1 MSEPA
6 SDAPAGGPTAS
17 APSTT
22 TEESAGKSVESAG
35 TTAEETDTTGV
46 TDTTEATSDATTT
59 DAATTTGDA
68 TTTDD
73 ATAADD
79 AGMEYEHL
87 RRKKKERTGNAEEAA
102 VKDVFVGQNQ
112 VVLTVGFPW
121 TTDTERLVYDLDNDR
136 DVLKLEALT
145 ESKGFD
151 FEQVSFLDGESLSV
165 VYTGGEWVPEAQIEY
180 VEGEGSASST
190 FLTELRLLGRELAR
204 SPKFVRRLVRLSR
217 TMTTKQA
224 VIAVILVKK
233 IIIVA
238 LVAWL
243 LL

>member
-22 TEESAGKSVESAG
+22 TEESTGKSATSVEP
-35 TTAEETDTTGV
+35 TAEETDWTGR
-46 TDTTEATSDATTT
+46 TSDA
-59 DAATTTGDA
+59 AETTGRTGA
-68 TTTDD
+68 TERSDE
-73 ATAADD
+73 AA
-79 AGMEYEHL
+79 AEYEHL
-87 RRKKKERTGNAEEAA
+87 RRKKKERKGNAEEAT
-102 VKDVFVGQNQ
+102 VRDVFVGQSQ
-112 VVLTVGFPW
+112 VVLTVAFPW
-121 TTDTERLVYDLDNDR
+121 TTDTERLVYDLDSDR
-136 DVLKLEALT
+136 DVLKLEALA

-151 FEQVSFLDGESLSV
+151 FEQVSFLDGENLSV

-233 IIIVA
+233 IIVIG
-238 LVAWL
+238 LVVWL

>member
-6 SDAPAGGPTAS
+6 SDAPAGDPSPS
-17 APSTT
+17 APSAT
-22 TEESAGKSVESAG
+22 TEESAGTSVESVEM
-35 TTAEETDTTGV
+35 TADAPETD
-46 TDTTEATSDATTT
+46 DSTESPA
-59 DAATTTGDA
+59 
-68 TTTDD
+68 
-73 ATAADD
+73 
-79 AGMEYEHL
+79 EYERL
-87 RRKKKERTGNAEEAA
+87 RTKKKERTGNTEEAT
-102 VKDVFVGQNQ
+102 VRDVFVGESR
-112 VVLTVGFPW
+112 VVLTAGFPW
-121 TTDTERLVYDLDNDR
+121 TTDTERLVYDLDSDR
-136 DVLKLEALT
+136 DVLKLEALA

-165 VYTGGEWVPEAQIEY
+165 VYTCGEWVPEAQIEY

-204 SPKFVRRLVRLSR
+204 SPKFLRRLVRLSR

-233 IIIVA
+233 LIILA

-243 LL
+243 VL

>member
-22 TEESAGKSVESAG
+22 TEESAGKSAESVA
-35 TTAEETDTTGV
+35 TTDTV
-46 TDTTEATSDATTT
+46 SEEIATADP
-59 DAATTTGDA
+59 
-68 TTTDD
+68 TDD
-73 ATAADD
+73 EAA
-79 AGMEYEHL
+79 AEYEHL
-87 RRKKKERTGNAEEAA
+87 RRKKKERKGNAEEAT
-102 VKDVFVGQNQ
+102 VKDVFVGQSQ

-121 TTDTERLVYDLDNDR
+121 TTDTERLVYDLDDDR
-136 DVLKLEALT
+136 DVLKLEALA

-165 VYTGGEWVPEAQIEY
+165 VYTGETWVPEAQIEY
-180 VEGEGSASST
+180 VEGEGSAGQT
-190 FLTELRLLGRELAR
+190 FLTELKLLGRELAR
-204 SPKFVRRLVRLSR
+204 SPKLLRRLVRVSR

-233 IIIVA
+233 LIIVA
-238 LVAWL
+238 LVAWMML
-243 LL
+243 

>member
-22 TEESAGKSVESAG
+22 TEESAGKSVESVEQTGDAAEP
-35 TTAEETDTTGV
+35 TRRTAEETASADPT
-46 TDTTEATSDATTT
+46 
-59 DAATTTGDA
+59 
-68 TTTDD
+68 
-73 ATAADD
+73 ADD
-79 AGMEYEHL
+79 EAAAEYEHL
-87 RRKKKERTGNAEEAA
+87 RRKKKERKGNAEEAT
-102 VKDVFVGQNQ
+102 VRDVFVGESQ
-112 VVLTVGFPW
+112 VVLTVAFPW
-121 TTDTERLVYDLDNDR
+121 TTDTERLVYDLDSDR
-136 DVLKLEALT
+136 DVLKLEALA

-151 FEQVSFLDGESLSV
+151 FEQVSFLDGESLAV
-165 VYTGGEWVPEAQIEY
+165 VYTGGEWVPKAQIEY
-180 VEGEGSASST
+180 VKGEGSASST